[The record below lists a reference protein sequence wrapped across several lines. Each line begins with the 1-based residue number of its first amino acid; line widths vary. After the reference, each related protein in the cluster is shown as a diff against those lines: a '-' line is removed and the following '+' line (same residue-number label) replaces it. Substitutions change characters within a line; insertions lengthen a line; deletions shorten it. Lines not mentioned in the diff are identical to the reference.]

1 MIGYITLGTNDFDR
15 AVNFYDELMSHLGE
29 KRLWATDSMAA
40 WGSSRDVPALCI
52 AKPFNEGD
60 ATISNGG
67 MVALKV
73 SSKEQVDSAHA
84 KAISLGGL
92 NEGDPGARG
101 NGGFYGGYFRDLDGN
116 KLNVYIP
123 ATSA

>member
-15 AVNFYDELMSHLGE
+15 AVKFYDELMSHLGE
-29 KRLWATDSMAA
+29 KKLWQTDSMAA

-52 AKPFNEGD
+52 AKPFYGAD

-67 MVALKV
+67 MLALKV

-84 KAISLGGL
+84 KVISLGGL
-92 NEGDPGARG
+92 NEGNPGHRG

-116 KLNVYIP
+116 KLNV
-123 ATSA
+123 